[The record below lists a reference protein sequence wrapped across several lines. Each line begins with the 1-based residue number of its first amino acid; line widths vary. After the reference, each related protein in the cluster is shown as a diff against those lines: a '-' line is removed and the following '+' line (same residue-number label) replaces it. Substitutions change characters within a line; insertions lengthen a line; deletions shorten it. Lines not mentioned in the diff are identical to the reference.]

1 MLLCT
6 RVHAGRVTCVLLAFF
21 TLLLFIS
28 GCSGGDSNPPSSST
42 SPNSPNS
49 PTSPSNGAGVLQ
61 AYVKPSNTTLWP
73 NLLAFGQSVALDGD
87 TLAVG
92 VVDPSCASGV
102 NGNPMDSRCF
112 NAGAVYVFARTG
124 GTWSQQ
130 AYLKPSNTQGGE
142 SFGTGVSLSG
152 DTLAVAAPGVG
163 RGVYVFTRT
172 GSTWIQQA
180 FVKAP
185 NTVPGTFGTVVAL
198 SGNTLAVS
206 ATDQSCATGINGNPA
221 DTGCGSGAV
230 YVFTRSNDAW
240 TQEAYVKASNNRVGV
255 FFGFGRHLTLDGDT
269 LAVGDELEGSC
280 STGINGDQFN
290 NSCLEA
296 GAVYVFT
303 RTAGVWTQQAYV
315 KASNTN
321 TVFAGGAFGISLALK
336 GDTLIVGATGD
347 RSCATGINGNQAD
360 NGCPGAG
367 AVYIFTRTN
376 NLWSQTAY
384 VKALPPNGMSFGI
397 FGNSLGGVFGSSL
410 AFDGTTLAVGAG
422 DNNCATGFN
431 PLPGSNDCGGSGAVY
446 LFSRTA
452 TSWAQRAYVK
462 ASNTDVGDA
471 FGANLVP
478 FRLAGSIQSSVAISG
493 NTLAVGAIGEDSC
506 ATGINGNQTDNS
518 CGPNSSPEFQ
528 TAGGSG
534 AAYVYVLQ

>member
-1 MLLCT
+1 MLLCN
-6 RVHAGRVTCVLLAFF
+6 RVHPGRVTFVFSAFF

-28 GCSGGDSNPPSSST
+28 GCSGGNSNPPSSST
-42 SPNSPNS
+42 SPNSPS
-49 PTSPSNGAGVLQ
+49 SGVGGLQ

-73 NLLAFGQSVALDGD
+73 QLLAFGQSVALDGD

-112 NAGAVYVFARTG
+112 NAGAVYVFTRTG

-152 DTLAVAAPGVG
+152 NTLAVAAPGV

-172 GSTWIQQA
+172 GSTWTQQP
-180 FVKAP
+180 FVKDP
-185 NTVPGTFGTVVAL
+185 NPTTEPGASSFGLVVAL
-198 SGNTLAVS
+198 SGNTLAVG
-206 ATDQSCATGINGNPA
+206 AGDKSCATGINGNPA

-255 FFGFGRHLTLDGDT
+255 FFGFGRHLALDGDT
-269 LAVGDELEGSC
+269 LAVGDEFEGSC

-303 RTAGVWTQQAYV
+303 RSAGVWTQQAYV
-315 KASNTN
+315 KASNT
-321 TVFAGGAFGISLALK
+321 GGAFGISLAIK
-336 GDTLIVGATGD
+336 GDTLIVGAIGD
-347 RSCATGINGNQAD
+347 KSCATGINGNQAD
-360 NGCPGAG
+360 TGCPGAG
-367 AVYIFTRTN
+367 AVYIFTRTTN
-376 NLWSQTAY
+376 IWSQTAY

-431 PLPGSNDCGGSGAVY
+431 PSPGSNDCSGSGAVW
-446 LFSRTA
+446 LFSRTE

-462 ASNTDVGDA
+462 ASNTDAGDA
-471 FGANLVP
+471 FGVNLIP
-478 FRLAGSIQSSVAISG
+478 FRNAGSIQSSVAISG

-518 CGPNSSPEFQ
+518 CGPNTSPEFQ